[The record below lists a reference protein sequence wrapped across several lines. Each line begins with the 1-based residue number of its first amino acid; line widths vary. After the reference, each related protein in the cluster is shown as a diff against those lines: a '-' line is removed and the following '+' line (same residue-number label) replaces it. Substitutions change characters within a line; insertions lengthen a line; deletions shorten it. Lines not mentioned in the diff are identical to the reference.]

1 VWKMTNN
8 KPHTFSY
15 HTTIPYKP
23 FLWVMVLSTLIGI
36 PVFHLL
42 LSQWH
47 DEVAWIVTIL
57 SVFLVLWLMYDYRL
71 IKNNPIVLTS
81 TQVQMHIG
89 SRWHVDI
96 PLRSI
101 KMIETHMSEEKMEM
115 YLNLSILNET
125 NVYLVLKQPI
135 IIRGVLGKKKVSDKL
150 ALYVDDSS
158 EFIVQLKEYI
168 NGL

>member
-1 VWKMTNN
+1 MTNN
-8 KPHTFSY
+8 KHHEFFY

-23 FLWVMVLSTLIGI
+23 FLWIMVFSTLIGI

-47 DEVAWIVTIL
+47 DAVAWIVTIL

-71 IKNNPIVLTS
+71 IKNNPIILTS
-81 TQVQMHIG
+81 SQIQMYIG
-89 SRWHVDI
+89 SRWHVDV
-96 PLRSI
+96 PLENI
-101 KMIETHMSEEKMEM
+101 KTIETHMSEEKIEA

-125 NVYLVLKQPI
+125 NVYLALKQPI
-135 IIRGVLGKKKVSDKL
+135 TIRGVFGKKKVSDKL

-158 EFIVQLKEYI
+158 EFIVQLKEYM
-168 NGL
+168 NGV